1 MTGSLVSFWWDRRP
15 DGNIDMEMGSIHR
28 EKVERGQTQ
37 QGGRGHEVEVGVV
50 GKCQVPDHR
59 QGQAEEGD
67 EKCRHIKGLPV
78 MVNLMMVAMGR
89 PLMVM
94 VVVISNAW
102 SG

>member
-1 MTGSLVSFWWDRRP
+1 MPGLLVGFWWDSSP
-15 DGNIDMEMGSIHR
+15 DGDIDVEMGSIHR

-50 GKCQVPDHR
+50 GKGQVPDHR
-59 QGQAEEGD
+59 QGKAQEGD
-67 EKCRHIKGLPV
+67 EKCRHIKGLPM

-94 VVVISNAW
+94 VVVIS
-102 SG
+102 SP